1 MRRLETVETA
11 AAAALAG
18 LVRGLMA
25 GAATQGGEHGAAE
38 VDHRRG
44 QDAPVVE
51 GTGHGGGGHSSPRN
65 PLEVGALTKQCEA
78 LQARWWSQ
86 KGRRRAKKAS
96 RSLFPGAISCRRAV
110 APWRPRPLGKTKSP
124 IIGPSAAERSAEC
137 ERSGVRSVGGRW
149 LASASASSSGHSART
164 GHRPQQPS
172 SSRCLVRSSSSS
184 SRPWP
189 SCLRPSSDAKSEV
202 SEGSDSGPGVP
213 ILEQVLVLA
222 LDEADSRK
230 EKPSL
235 EVPPKLKQPLPHN

>member
-110 APWRPRPLGKTKSP
+110 APWRPRPLGKNKISHHRP
-124 IIGPSAAERSAEC
+124 FCRGAECGVRAERSA
-137 ERSGVRSVGGRW
+137 VGRW
-149 LASASASSSGHSART
+149 EVARL
-164 GHRPQQPS
+164 RERQQQ
-172 SSRCLVRSSSSS
+172 RAQRQ
-184 SRPWP
+184 
-189 SCLRPSSDAKSEV
+189 D
-202 SEGSDSGPGVP
+202 GPPATAAVIQP
-213 ILEQVLVLA
+213 LFSQELEQQLQALA
-222 LDEADSRK
+222 VVFAAFFGC
-230 EKPSL
+230 
-235 EVPPKLKQPLPHN
+235 EV